1 MGGWRLARV
10 KERNLKFGEM
20 IGGILSSFLLEL
32 LIYPAAYEVW
42 KVAIELGRQWKAE
55 TAEEETPGVLALR
68 RGAAGN
74 CRLSFRGPGPS
85 RNTAPAAAPDFSS
98 RVPHWS

>member
-1 MGGWRLARV
+1 
-10 KERNLKFGEM
+10 M

-42 KVAIELGRQWKAE
+42 KVAIELRRQWKAE

-68 RGAAGN
+68 
-74 CRLSFRGPGPS
+74 
-85 RNTAPAAAPDFSS
+85 
-98 RVPHWS
+98 

>member
-10 KERNLKFGEM
+10 KQRNLKFREM

-42 KVAIELGRQWKAE
+42 KVGFELRRQWKAE
-55 TAEEETPGVLALR
+55 TSEEETQGVLALQ
-68 RGAAGN
+68 
-74 CRLSFRGPGPS
+74 
-85 RNTAPAAAPDFSS
+85 
-98 RVPHWS
+98 